1 MNSAS
6 NITQNDF
13 QERVALLKKFRSLL
27 EDQRK
32 KFQQYLTTLEKQAEA
47 ITQDNVDAVVA
58 HTELEQSIVTEIAS
72 IQKVIVPFEL
82 MYKQTHPDAL
92 ESEIP
97 RLQTDLDQLKIR
109 VLEQNKVNRELLK
122 THMIEVRQQIKE
134 LKNPYTKKT
143 SVYASDK
150 HTGSVIDV
158 QL

>member
-1 MNSAS
+1 MGSAS
-6 NITQNDF
+6 DITQEDL
-13 QERVALLKKFRSLL
+13 QERVALLKKFRALL

-47 ITQDNVDAVVA
+47 ISQDNIDAVVA
-58 HTELEQSIVTEIAS
+58 HTELEQSIVSEIAS
-72 IQKVIVPFEL
+72 IQKVIVPFES
-82 MYKQTHPDAL
+82 MYKEIHPDAL

-97 RLQTDLDQLKIR
+97 RLQTDLDQLKTR
-109 VLEQNKVNRELLK
+109 VLEQNKINRELLK
-122 THMIEVRQQIKE
+122 THMVEVRQQIKE
-134 LKNPYTKKT
+134 LKNPYAKKT